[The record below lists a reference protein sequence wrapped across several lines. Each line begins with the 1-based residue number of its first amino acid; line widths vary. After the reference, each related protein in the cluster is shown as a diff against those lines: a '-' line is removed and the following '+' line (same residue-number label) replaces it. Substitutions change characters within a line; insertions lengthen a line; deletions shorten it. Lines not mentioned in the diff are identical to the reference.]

1 MKSSTKCDGLG
12 RDEVTDTLGDE
23 GDVER
28 DNVQVTGEARSC
40 GWAPDTALIEAI
52 TASFNDA
59 IREKPRPG
67 WEKIDWQRSMFV
79 RNMISRSTRAWS
91 SLRALDETFDR
102 MVSYLSLRDEDES
115 GEPGEGRCMTNE
127 AAAALCS
134 SLGPPRP
141 GDPLMTQED
150 VDRLAEVVRADGA
163 RCGIVVGPMSST
175 ELIQAII
182 AAKELHDAWLGPMAR
197 GPGDSNT

>member
-1 MKSSTKCDGLG
+1 
-12 RDEVTDTLGDE
+12 
-23 GDVER
+23 
-28 DNVQVTGEARSC
+28 
-40 GWAPDTALIEAI
+40 
-52 TASFNDA
+52 
-59 IREKPRPG
+59 
-67 WEKIDWQRSMFV
+67 MFV
-79 RNMISRSTRAWS
+79 RNMISRLTRAWS

-127 AAAALCS
+127 AAAAFCS

-182 AAKELHDAWLGPMAR
+182 AAKKLHDAWLGPMAR